1 MSTLLRLPSLVLA
14 GTWFAFAATA
24 AGADDSSTT
33 VKFSD
38 PAKPGTVKVILG
50 RGDLRVQGTDTTEV
64 TVKSDARSQ
73 SKTARK
79 DGLRVLSSASS
90 FALSEKDNVVTLD
103 ATGDVA
109 KGGAEF
115 RLTVPKSTSL
125 VVQSAWGGDIRCAQL
140 DGDVEVKST
149 NGEIK
154 LDDIGGAALVE
165 TMNGEITASFRELR
179 EGKPLSFTTMN
190 GAVVIR
196 VPGEAKAN
204 VRFRTQN
211 GSVLTDFEETTL
223 LTKTENAPRSAATR
237 RNMNFTFN
245 GKDVIPLEAQAALRE
260 AARAS
265 KQAVHEATAAVQ
277 AGIEAARLE
286 LESHRATSD
295 ADRAR
300 VEAERAKL
308 EAARARV
315 AAGRT
320 RVEKDTRSENARDGS
335 EPVAPEAPAAPTAP
349 TAAKPAAAPKPPTAP
364 PAPPVPA
371 IPTISGGK
379 LVTGT
384 LNGGGPE
391 ISVST
396 MNGDITFRQAAK
408 K

>member
-1 MSTLLRLPSLVLA
+1 MFFHSRFPSLALA
-14 GTWFAFAATA
+14 GALGVVATSPVR
-24 AGADDSSTT
+24 ADDNTTT

-38 PAKPGTVKVILG
+38 PAKPGIVKVILG
-50 RGDLRVQGTDTTEV
+50 RGDLRVQGADTADV
-64 TVKSDARSQ
+64 TVRSEARAQ
-73 SKTARK
+73 SRTTRK
-79 DGLRVLSSASS
+79 DGLRVISSAAS

-103 ATGDVA
+103 ATGDFA

-140 DGDVEVKST
+140 DGDIEVKST

-154 LDDIGGAALVE
+154 LEDVGGAALVE
-165 TMNGEITASFRELR
+165 TMNGEITASLRELR

-196 VPGEAKAN
+196 VPGDAKAN

-223 LTKTENAPRSAATR
+223 QTKTESAPRLAPTR
-237 RNMNFTFN
+237 RSMSFSFS
-245 GKDVIPLEAQAALRE
+245 GKDVIPPEAQAAIRE
-260 AARAS
+260 AARVS

-277 AGIEAARLE
+277 AGLEAARVE
-286 LESHRATSD
+286 IEAHKAHSE

-315 AAGRT
+315 AASRA
-320 RVEKDTRSENARDGS
+320 RVERETRGEND
-335 EPVAPEAPAAPTAP
+335 PVAP
-349 TAAKPAAAPKPPTAP
+349 AP
-364 PAPPVPA
+364 PAPPAMAGKPAPAVAPKPPVPA
-371 IPTISGGK
+371 VPVVPTITGGK

-396 MNGDITFRQAAK
+396 MNGDITFRQVAK

>member
-1 MSTLLRLPSLVLA
+1 MFTRSCLPSLALA
-14 GTWFAFAATA
+14 GALCAAAATA
-24 AGADDSSTT
+24 ARADETTTT

-50 RGDLRVQGTDTTEV
+50 RGDLRVQGSDTTEV
-64 TVKSDARSQ
+64 TVKSDARAQ
-73 SKTARK
+73 SKSVRK
-79 DGLRVLSSASS
+79 DGLRVISAAAS

-103 ATGDVA
+103 ATGDFA

-125 VVQSAWGGDIRCAQL
+125 VVQSSWGGDIRCAQL
-140 DGDVEVKST
+140 DGDIEVKST

-154 LDDIGGAALVE
+154 LEDVGGAALVE
-165 TMNGEITASFRELR
+165 TMNGEITASLRELR
-179 EGKPLSFTTMN
+179 DGKPLSFTTMN

-223 LTKTENAPRSAATR
+223 QTKTENAPRIAPTR
-237 RNMNFTFN
+237 RSMSFSFN
-245 GKDVIPLEAQAALRE
+245 GKDVIPPEAQAAIRE
-260 AARAS
+260 AARVS

-277 AGIEAARLE
+277 AGLEAARVE
-286 LESHRATSD
+286 LEAHKAHSE

-315 AAGRT
+315 AASRT
-320 RVEKDTRSENARDGS
+320 RVEKETRVETD
-335 EPVAPEAPAAPTAP
+335 PVAPAPPAPPAA
-349 TAAKPAAAPKPPTAP
+349 AAAGPAPAAAPKPPV
-364 PAPPVPA
+364 PVV
-371 IPTISGGK
+371 PTITGGK

-396 MNGDITFRQAAK
+396 MNGDITFRQVAK